1 MSDKKIAKSSFRGLI
16 VSVVVVGFVL
26 ANSQLALAN
35 TGEIVGPTDISL
47 VDLFN
52 GLIGL
57 LGPLILLVF
66 LAMIVYG
73 GFMRMTAGGEDEKI
87 EMSTKIITS
96 GVIGFIIIALAPLII
111 NLLGRLLGIDN
122 LINLN

>member
-1 MSDKKIAKSSFRGLI
+1 MNMKNLIKKCL
-16 VSVVVVGFVL
+16 SVVMLNIFSVW
-26 ANSQLALAN
+26 NSKLVLAN

-87 EMSTKIITS
+87 EMSTKIITA
-96 GVIGFIIIALAPLII
+96 GVVGFIIIALAPLII

-122 LINLN
+122 LISL